1 MAFLPALAVPG
12 ILKAILAPIA
22 RLWRWLTADWHRL
35 AFALLIALCGFLSL
49 RLSMVDG
56 ERDKWR
62 DRAKQYEAAS
72 KAVIA
77 ADVKADAKGVAVA
90 ADKKGTIDA
99 QNQAARDAAR
109 DSDDKLRAGLDRL
122 RAQGA
127 GGRDKATD

>member
-22 RLWRWLTADWHRL
+22 RLWEWLSEKPARL
-35 AFALLIALCGFLSL
+35 AFALLIALCGFLCL
-49 RLSMVDG
+49 RLSMIDG
-56 ERDKWR
+56 DRDKWR

-90 ADKKGTIDA
+90 AEQKGSIDA

-122 RAQGA
+122 RSQGA
-127 GGRDKATD
+127 GGRDKTTD